1 MSRSLKVPDIKMDLS
16 IKSNFL
22 AINVQRL
29 IAWVRYSPDRN
40 TLKRSEADCGIS
52 FFTSAREMSV

>member
-1 MSRSLKVPDIKMDLS
+1 MDLS